1 MNENK
6 INSYLCTRPRL
17 AVLLMRKGFKCR
29 AVTNPYNL
37 SFKAWE
43 FDDIPEVRAIVADFY
58 EQLKAVH

>member
-17 AVLLMRKGFKCR
+17 AVLLMRKGYKCR

-58 EQLKAVH
+58 EQLKAVR